1 MSEPW
6 ENWRPTFT
14 KRLNTVLD
22 ETQAD
27 TVLEL
32 LAPELAAWAEYE
44 NAVTW
49 HTECLS
55 CANMLSSCIK
65 ETVRAETAEAA
76 RDSALARCEE
86 MNEAAVNH
94 VRRIGRLKQQVE
106 ELSQALDDA
115 RNERDAATERA
126 IGYRESLRSSRATVR
141 ELREAKDRSVGSLLH
156 EAARRMKDTGHDEDA
171 VTFLDLLAAR
181 QTEDFLTDI
190 PEDTP

>member
-6 ENWRPTFT
+6 ENWRPTFA

-22 ETQAD
+22 ETLTS

-32 LAPELAAWAEYE
+32 LAFELAAWAEYE

-55 CANMLSSCIK
+55 CANMLSSCIT

-76 RDSALARCEE
+76 RDAALARCEE
-86 MNEAAVNH
+86 MNESAINH

-106 ELSQALDDA
+106 ELSQALDEA

-126 IGYRESLRSSRATVR
+126 IGCQESLRSSRATVR

-156 EAARRMKDTGHDEDA
+156 EAARRMKDTGHDKDT

-181 QTEDFLTDI
+181 QTEGFLTDM
-190 PEDTP
+190 PENTP

>member
-6 ENWRPTFT
+6 ENWHPTFA
-14 KRLNTVLD
+14 KRLSAVLD
-22 ETQAD
+22 EAQTSA
-27 TVLEL
+27 VLEL
-32 LAPELAAWAEYE
+32 LAPELAGWAEYE

-65 ETVRAETAEAA
+65 ETVRAESAEAA

-86 MNEAAVNH
+86 MNEAAINH

-126 IGYRESLRSSRATVR
+126 IGCRESLRSSRATVR
-141 ELREAKDRSVGSLLH
+141 ELREAKAASDTCPGIELEPNPCRCPCYGCQH
-156 EAARRMKDTGHDEDA
+156 HCGAHKKEATA
-171 VTFLDLLAAR
+171 
-181 QTEDFLTDI
+181 
-190 PEDTP
+190 